1 MMRDYMLAVKGDK
14 MTVYRANVKI
24 RINNTI
30 TNTWVEIPA
39 VNANIA
45 RALLQ
50 AQYGKDSVIAVIRKS
65 GQ

>member
-1 MMRDYMLAVKGDK
+1 MMREYMLAVEGKP
-14 MTVYRANVKI
+14 MSVYKANIKI

-39 VNANIA
+39 VNANVA

-50 AQYGKDSVIAVIRKS
+50 AQYGKDNVIAVIRKS

>member
-1 MMRDYMLAVKGDK
+1 MFVSEGKP
-14 MTVYRANVKI
+14 MTVYRANVII
-24 RINNTI
+24 RINSTL
-30 TNTWVEIPA
+30 TNTWVEIQAP
-39 VNANIA
+39 NANIA

>member
-1 MMRDYMLAVKGDK
+1 MRDYMLAVEGDK

-30 TNTWVEIPA
+30 SNTWVEIPA
-39 VNANIA
+39 VNANEA